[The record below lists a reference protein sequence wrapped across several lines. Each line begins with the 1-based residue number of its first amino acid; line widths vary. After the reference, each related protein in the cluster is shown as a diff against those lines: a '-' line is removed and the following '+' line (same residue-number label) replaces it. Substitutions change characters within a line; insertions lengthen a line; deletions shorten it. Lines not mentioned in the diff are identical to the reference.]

1 MLRDVCR
8 PKAGLDFPEELAMFR
23 QRPGFSLA
31 VLALGALAVAAQSD
45 EDAGFVPVTDAM
57 LQDPA
62 PGDWLTW
69 RRTLDGWGFRLGTWG
84 NLLAT
89 KAIGSL
95 STYSFP
101 SFRPSF

>member
-23 QRPGFSLA
+23 PHPGLSSLA
-31 VLALGALAVAAQSD
+31 VLALGALAPIAATAQSD

-62 PGDWLTW
+62 PGDWLTS
-69 RRTLDGWGFRLGTWG
+69 R
-84 NLLAT
+84 
-89 KAIGSL
+89 
-95 STYSFP
+95 
-101 SFRPSF
+101 